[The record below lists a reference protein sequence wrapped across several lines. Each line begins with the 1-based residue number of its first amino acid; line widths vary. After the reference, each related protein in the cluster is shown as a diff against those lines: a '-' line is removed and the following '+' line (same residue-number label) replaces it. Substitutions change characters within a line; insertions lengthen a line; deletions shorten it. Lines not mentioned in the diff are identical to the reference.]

1 MRRTVRAIVQRVN
14 QASVQVNGEIVGS
27 IEKGL
32 LVYLGVEAG
41 DIQHDL
47 DYLAD
52 KIVSLRIFEDAA
64 GKMNLDVKQVDGKVL
79 VLSAFSLLADARKGR
94 RPSFDRAAEPATARQ
109 LYDELIHRL
118 RKADVKVETG
128 TFKEH
133 MSVCSDNDG
142 PICILL
148 DSRKLF

>member
-1 MRRTVRAIVQRVN
+1 MRAIVQRVN
-14 QASVQVNGEIVGS
+14 QASVHVNGEIVGS

-41 DIQHDL
+41 DNQLDL
-47 DYLAD
+47 DYTAD

-79 VLSAFSLLADARKGR
+79 VISAFSLLADARKGR

-109 LYDELIHRL
+109 WYDELVHRL
-118 RKADVKVETG
+118 RQADIKVETG

-133 MSVCSDNDG
+133 MNVCSDNDG